1 MTINDYHLAMKRVGI
16 AELKAKLSEY
26 LRLVRRGDSLTVVD
40 RQSPVA
46 RIVPYSGDSEL
57 LTVRPPTAGISKPAE
72 VPLPPPAR
80 LGFDVVELL
89 LDDRASDR

>member
-46 RIVPYSGDSEL
+46 RIVPYSSGFEPL
-57 LTVRPPTAGISKPAE
+57 AIKPPATEVARPSE